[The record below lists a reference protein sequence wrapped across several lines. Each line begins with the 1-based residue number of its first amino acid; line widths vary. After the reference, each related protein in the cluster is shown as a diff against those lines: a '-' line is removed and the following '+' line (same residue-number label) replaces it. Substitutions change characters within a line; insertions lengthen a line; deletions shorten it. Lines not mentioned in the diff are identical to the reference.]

1 MKKAAFLIVIYIA
14 FCCQAFSQDSSEFAT
29 DCPTMVSNGGMIGI
43 QGDFTMNSTA
53 LTNELYN
60 AFIWKKHIDN
70 DLKDRI
76 DKNLKERNLFG
87 GDFNYEIFYYGK
99 NSKPQNTATGDCGIG
114 YYVKLAN
121 KQHFDASFSRDLFN
135 IAFRGNAGYAG
146 NTAYLGQTQFQLLSY
161 QQATI
166 GIYTQEMKLGISLL
180 NGLSHL
186 RGSLDRT
193 DLYTSP
199 TGEFI
204 DLDLNMDLAVSDT
217 SKNSSIPSRGIGV
230 STELHYN
237 EIIEFH
243 INLGSKSDSNK
254 SNLGF
259 WGEVNFEISDLGFI
273 RWNENTINY
282 QSDTSFHFEGIV
294 LNNLLSV
301 TDSTINQ
308 IQDSLNNTYSPS
320 SAKHPYI
327 GVLPAFFHLYTRLYN
342 EAISLRMG
350 TKMRLMANYS
360 PYVYLTFEKTKTY
373 VRHNS
378 WPYNSSLPRNLSVR
392 STVAFG
398 GYGKF
403 NWGVDFSYNTMN
415 HLYLTIGTQNILGFF
430 LPKSTYGSGLYM
442 MIAKQL

>member
-1 MKKAAFLIVIYIA
+1 MKKVAFLIVIYLA
-14 FCCQAFSQDSSEFAT
+14 FGWQAFSQDSSEFAT
-29 DCPTMVSNGGMIGI
+29 DCPTMVSKGGMIGI
-43 QGDFTMNSTA
+43 QGNFTINSTA

-76 DKNLKERNLFG
+76 DKNLKEKNLFG
-87 GDFNYEIFYYGK
+87 GDFNYEIFYFGK

-146 NTAYLGQTQFQLLSY
+146 NTAYLGDTQFQLLSY

-166 GIYTQEMKLGISLL
+166 GIYTPGMNLGISLL
-180 NGLSHL
+180 NGLRHL
-186 RGSLDRT
+186 KGKLDRA

-199 TGEFI
+199 TGEFL
-204 DLDLNMDLAVSDT
+204 DLDLDMELAVSDT
-217 SKNSSIPSRGIGV
+217 SKNSRIPSRGIGV
-230 STELHYN
+230 STELQFSK
-237 EIIEFH
+237 IKEFE
-243 INLGSKSDSNK
+243 INLGSNSTVFYGD
-254 SNLGF
+254 
-259 WGEVNFEISDLGFI
+259 VNFEISDLGFI
-273 RWNENTINY
+273 RWNENTISY

-308 IQDSLNNTYSPS
+308 LQDSLNNTYSPS

-327 GVLPAFFHLYTRLYN
+327 GVLPAFFHLYTHLYN

-350 TKMRLMANYS
+350 TKMRLMANYK
-360 PYVYLTFEKTKTY
+360 PFVYLSFQKNIKGMQTIDITTKS
-373 VRHNS
+373 NLLFI
-378 WPYNSSLPRNLSVR
+378 SSTLSY
-392 STVAFG
+392 G
-398 GYGKF
+398 GYGNL
-403 NWGVDFSYNTMN
+403 NWGTAFTSISKNNLHFS
-415 HLYLTIGTQNILGFF
+415 IGIQNLLGFI
-430 LPKSTYGSGLYM
+430 LPKSTFGSGLY
-442 MIAKQL
+442 IKFAKQL